1 MKSQHYHTDT
11 STRRVAWASALL
23 LTITLGWLF
32 SALHAQPEPTT
43 REVVEQKQSEQQKD
57 QSLWDLYLQGGVLMH
72 VIALCS
78 IGTISVAAYCGIQI
92 NGGKMAPKAKI
103 AALNHMMAQRDVES
117 AFQACRAEPGPLTN
131 TLSSALV
138 KANFE
143 KESFNKPAMEQ
154 AAGETLVH
162 EETRYMLWINYLNVF
177 ATIAPMI
184 GLLGTVTG
192 MIEAFN
198 QLAAGRA
205 EPDDLAGGIGVA
217 MVTTAGGLI
226 VGIPAMFCYFFFRNN
241 LQGAMADIQKAVT
254 NMLDLFTGE
263 VSLE

>member
-1 MKSQHYHTDT
+1 MKTNWRPQG
-11 STRRVAWASALL
+11 VILVLL
-23 LTITLGWLF
+23 LFAGTWI
-32 SALHAQPEPTT
+32 SHISYSQPAPTT
-43 REVVEQKQSEQQKD
+43 QEVVNQKLAKTQTD
-57 QSLWDLYLQGGVLMH
+57 QSLLDLYLQGGLLMH

-78 IGTISVAAYCGIQI
+78 IGTIAVAAYCGIQI
-92 NGGKMAPKAKI
+92 NKGKMAPQSLI
-103 AALNHMMAQRDVES
+103 SELNNKMAQRDLEG
-117 AFQACRAEPGPLTN
+117 AFATCKGQPNALAN

-143 KESFNKPAMEQ
+143 RDMYNKPAMEQ
-154 AAGETLVH
+154 AAGETLIH
-162 EETRYMLWINYLNVF
+162 EETRYMIWINYLNVF

-192 MIEAFN
+192 MIDAFN
-198 QLAAGRA
+198 QLAAGRS
-205 EPDDLAGGIGVA
+205 EPDDLAGGIGQA

-226 VGIPAMFCYFFFRNN
+226 VGIPAMFCFFFFRNN

-263 VSLE
+263 ISLDQ